1 MDLQHGLRFV
11 EETSI
16 RASTGKLKSEKGK
29 SSKIQNC
36 RIHSTDKSGVVC
48 GRAVLLCHT
57 HIKTPPTPDLEFG
70 IQARRVVS
78 VVSSEKGPHSTLFLF
93 TQMYTGDILLGG
105 NLRWTGIPS
114 RGEKQYS

>member
-70 IQARRVVS
+70 IQASPVALFPQRRAPIPLCF
-78 VVSSEKGPHSTLFLF
+78 SSP
-93 TQMYTGDILLGG
+93 
-105 NLRWTGIPS
+105 RCIPAT
-114 RGEKQYS
+114 YC